1 MMANNIIINQ
11 ALDALRASL
20 PVGDVVSTTAVKVN
34 CTNENDVTVKIMN
47 IDFVCHVRENITKAT
62 LNPTL
67 ATMQTMNND
76 KQQILLVTQYV
87 TPQVSTELA
96 NRGINYLD
104 CAGNCFVRYT
114 KAGNLIFQIFNQG
127 RKNTESK
134 VKTYPV
140 FQDAGLKVVFYLLQ
154 DADNIKKPYREIKE
168 QIGVSLGSV
177 KNVLDELARR
187 GFVCNT
193 KNGRIIK
200 DKKQLLDLWVSNYN
214 EVLKPKLLVGAMAF
228 RTEANKNEWKNIAL
242 PKGMSWGGEPAANL
256 MDGYLQ
262 PGIFDIYTEIPAAHL
277 VRTGVVKQDANGEIH
292 LYNKFWNWETDNRTV
307 PAILI
312 YADLMGSGNS
322 RCLEAAQRILRNE
335 LKDFE

>member
-1 MMANNIIINQ
+1 MANNIIINQ
-11 ALDALRASL
+11 SLDALRASL
-20 PVGDVVSTTAVKVN
+20 PMGDIVSTTVVKGN
-34 CTNENDVTVKIMN
+34 CTNENYVTVKIMN
-47 IDFVCHVRENITKAT
+47 VDFVCYVREHITKAT

-87 TPQVSTELA
+87 TPQISTELA

-104 CAGNCFVRYT
+104 RAGNCLVRYT
-114 KAGNLIFQIFNQG
+114 KAGKLIFQIFNQG

-154 DADNIKKPYREIKE
+154 NADNIKKPYREIKE
-168 QIGVSLGSV
+168 QIGVS
-177 KNVLDELARR
+177 
-187 GFVCNT
+187 
-193 KNGRIIK
+193 
-200 DKKQLLDLWVSNYN
+200 
-214 EVLKPKLLVGAMAF
+214 
-228 RTEANKNEWKNIAL
+228 
-242 PKGMSWGGEPAANL
+242 WGGEPAANL
-256 MDGYLQ
+256 TDGYLQ
-262 PGIFDIYTEIPAAHL
+262 PGLFDIYTEIPAAHL